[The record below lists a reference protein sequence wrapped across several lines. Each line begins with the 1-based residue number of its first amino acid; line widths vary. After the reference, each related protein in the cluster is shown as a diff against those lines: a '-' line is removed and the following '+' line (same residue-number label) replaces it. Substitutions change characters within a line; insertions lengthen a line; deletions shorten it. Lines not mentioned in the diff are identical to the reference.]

1 MLFEKIGIMLF
12 MFILLYILS
21 YNYLKKYAPE
31 NAFVIVFLVAS
42 FVLYITFAIYDIF
55 IPIYAQ
61 IAILLFGI
69 IIPSIVVVLQSKN
82 IIIAKK
88 IIYYKMKSAYNVKD
102 YRLTL
107 KYINKLVILDG
118 RNNELLYLA
127 GMCYKG
133 LKDFINSRDSFAL
146 AIEFDDKDYKSYYE
160 YGIVLDSTNKK
171 EAALLMFDKAIKC
184 KPDFYEAKEAKG
196 ICLTSQGRFLEA
208 IFSYNEAVKIH
219 KDAYEMYYNIGM
231 LEQEVEN
238 FDKAEEAFRKA
249 EQIKPEFLLAS
260 YNVGELCLRKGS
272 YEEAINE
279 YKKVTTSMTYG
290 PKAYYKISVCYA
302 LLKEYEKA
310 MAVLEYA
317 VELDEEFIKKAS
329 AECAF
334 LPMRDIINSYIKA
347 RQDAKQKEIDKRN
360 YMKNKIIRFF
370 KKDEPNSLEKFKIA
384 K

>member
-1 MLFEKIGIMLF
+1 MLFEKVGIMLF
-12 MFILLYILS
+12 MIILLYILS

-31 NAFVIVFLVAS
+31 NSAIIVFLVAS

-61 IAILLFGI
+61 ILILLFGI
-69 IIPSIVVVLQSKN
+69 LIPCVIVFLQSRN

-88 IIYYKMKSAYNVKD
+88 IIYYKMKSLYNIKD
-102 YRLTL
+102 YKSTL

-118 RNNELLYLA
+118 RSNELLYLT

-133 LKDFINSRDSFAL
+133 LNDFINSRDSFAL
-146 AIEFDDKDYKSYYE
+146 ALEFDDKDYKSYYE
-160 YGIVLDSTNKK
+160 YGLVLDSTNKK

-208 IFSYNEAVKIH
+208 IFSYNEAVKMH

-238 FDKAEEAFRKA
+238 YDKAEEAFRKV
-249 EQIKPEFLLAS
+249 EEIKPEFLLAS
-260 YNVGELCLRKGS
+260 YNIGELCLRKGE
-272 YEEAINE
+272 YEEAIKE
-279 YKKVTTSMTYG
+279 YKKVTNSMTYG
-290 PKAYYKISVCYA
+290 PKSYYKIAVCYA
-302 LLKEYEKA
+302 LLQEYDKA
-310 MAVLEYA
+310 MSALEYTI
-317 VELDEEFIKKAS
+317 ELNEEFIKKA
-329 AECAF
+329 AVEYAF
-334 LPMRDIINSYIKA
+334 LPMRDMVNSYIKSK
-347 RQDAKQKEIDKRN
+347 QEAKQREIDKKN
-360 YMKNKIIRFF
+360 YMKNKIISFF
-370 KKDEPNSLEKFKIA
+370 KKDGDGKVEKFKIA

>member
-1 MLFEKIGIMLF
+1 MLLEKVGIMLF
-12 MFILLYILS
+12 MIILLYIIS

-31 NAFVIVFLVAS
+31 NSIIIVFLVAS
-42 FVLYITFAIYDIF
+42 FVLYITFAIYNTF

-61 IAILLFGI
+61 ILIILFGMV
-69 IIPSIVVVLQSKN
+69 IPCLAIFLQSKN
-82 IIIAKK
+82 IIIARKL
-88 IIYYKMKSAYNVKD
+88 IYYKMKSAYNMKD
-102 YRLTL
+102 YKLAL

-118 RNNELLYLA
+118 RSNELLYLA

-160 YGIVLDSTNKK
+160 YGMVLDSTNKK

-208 IFSYNEAVKIH
+208 IFSYNEAVKVH

-238 FDKAEEAFRKA
+238 YDKAEEAFRKV
-249 EQIKPEFLLAS
+249 EEIKPEFLLAS
-260 YNVGELCLRKGS
+260 YNVGELCLRKGE
-272 YEEAINE
+272 YEEAIKE
-279 YKKVTTSMTYG
+279 YKKVTNSMTYG
-290 PKAYYKISVCYA
+290 PKSYYKIAVCYA
-302 LLKEYEKA
+302 LLKEYDKA
-310 MAVLEYA
+310 MSVLEYA
-317 VELDEEFIKKAS
+317 IELNEEFIKKAS
-329 AECAF
+329 VEYAF
-334 LPMRDIINSYIKA
+334 LPMRDMINSYIKS
-347 RQDAKQKEIDKRN
+347 KQEANQRKIDKKN
-360 YMKNKIIRFF
+360 YMKNKIVKFF
-370 KKDEPNSLEKFKIA
+370 MKNEEDKLEKFKIA